1 LPKNSFK
8 KEPEIKKLYEL
19 VLSNKNLSYIE
30 FQQYTDELSKLINK
44 QQPSKE
50 FLQKI
55 LELEKPLQNNESL
68 FLSLLKKLTD
78 ILGIE
83 TLINRKL
90 VPDIMS
96 LMPILP

>member
-1 LPKNSFK
+1 MPKNSFK